1 MGGGEKM
8 KENEE
13 AVTEDNS
20 RQTTL
25 REFVEFD

>member
-13 AVTEDNS
+13 AKTEENS

-25 REFVEFD
+25 REFSECN